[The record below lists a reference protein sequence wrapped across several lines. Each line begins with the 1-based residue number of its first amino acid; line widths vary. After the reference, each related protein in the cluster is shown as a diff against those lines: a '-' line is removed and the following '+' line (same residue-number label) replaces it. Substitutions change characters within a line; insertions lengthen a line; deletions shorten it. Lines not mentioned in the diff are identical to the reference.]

1 MKEKISGNAGV
12 SLLGGDYEVVTT
24 KKRGTLFIEARI
36 RDGLEDEV
44 DASTV
49 LIPFYLCTHLLTCA
63 IRKFQRQLERQLSRP
78 NQIFNLFTD
87 LLVDE
92 YGEFGLSLDKMVCE
106 NPLLKL

>member
-1 MKEKISGNAGV
+1 MEKEKTKEKINGDAGV

-49 LIPFYLCTHLLTCA
+49 LIPFYLFTHLLTCA
-63 IRKFQRQLERQLSRP
+63 
-78 NQIFNLFTD
+78 
-87 LLVDE
+87 V
-92 YGEFGLSLDKMVCE
+92 
-106 NPLLKL
+106 